1 MTELGFGSFAV
12 SISVPA
18 GPLAGLMEKAYAPFR
33 RTTPDPHSLG
43 AWRVTVR
50 IAGSLPPAFE
60 RMEEVD
66 RTPVPVRRDGER
78 LGMDAGWFGAS
89 VDIPRRAAEL
99 QCPLSLHPLDSLL
112 RVLFTLEGARA
123 GSFLLHAAGIVT
135 DGRAYAVFG
144 PSGAGKSTIAAA
156 AAAAGAA
163 AAAAAG
169 ARANSACAI
178 GDELIGLRL
187 GQPSAVAHGTP
198 FWDGRDVTCPLAA
211 LVVPVKSADTSAEAI
226 GPGEALRLM
235 WPQVQVA
242 GLTSEELAAVWH
254 AAAEIAASVRAIR
267 LRFALGPRMWDEIR
281 EALGSVA

>member
-12 SISVPA
+12 SVSSPV
-18 GPLAGLMEKAYAPFR
+18 GPFAGLMEKAYAPFR
-33 RTTPDPHSLG
+33 RTPPDPRSPG
-43 AWRVTVR
+43 TWTVTVR
-50 IAGSLPPAFE
+50 IAGSLPPSFQ

-78 LGMDAGWFGAS
+78 LSMDGGWFRAS
-89 VDIPRRAAEL
+89 VDAARKAAEL

-135 DGRAYAVFG
+135 DGGAYAVFG

-156 AAAAGAA
+156 AAEAADT
-163 AAAAAG
+163 
-169 ARANSACAI
+169 ACAI

-187 GQPSAVAHGTP
+187 SPPAAVAHGTP

-211 LVVPVKSADTSAEAI
+211 LVVPVKAADTSAEAI

-235 WPQVQVA
+235 WLQVQVA
-242 GLTSEELAAVWH
+242 GLNREELAAVWH
-254 AAAEIAASVRAIR
+254 TAAEIAATVRAIR
-267 LRFALGPRMWDEIR
+267 LRFALGPRMWDEIS
-281 EALGSVA
+281 EALSSVA

>member
-1 MTELGFGSFAV
+1 VTELGFGSFAV
-12 SISVPA
+12 SVSAPA
-18 GPLAGLMEKAYAPFR
+18 GHFAGLMEKAYAPFR
-33 RTTPDPHSLG
+33 RTPPDPRSPG
-43 AWRVTVR
+43 AWTVTVR
-50 IAGSLPPAFE
+50 IAGSLPPAFQ

-78 LGMDAGWFGAS
+78 LGMDGGWFGAS

-144 PSGAGKSTIAAA
+144 PSGAGKSTI
-156 AAAAGAA
+156 AA